1 MDISIF
7 DILIEKNEFP
17 IVFIGSGISKR
28 YLDKYPSWEELL
40 EELWQKISDDNF
52 FAHLSRIRREIIQS
66 GVKEESEIE
75 FLVNIKV
82 ANQIEEEINNKFY
95 NEEIAIDGLEQKDA
109 YKQNISPFK
118 KLLSNRFAQ
127 YDFKE
132 DYEDE
137 LKEFKNMLMKAQ
149 IILTTNYDTFIEES
163 YDTVSKYG
171 LKTYIGQQGFF
182 QQTLGYAEL
191 YKIHGCTKEPS
202 SLIISGEDYKKFDNN
217 SILISAKIISM
228 LLNSPIIFLGYSLTD
243 RNVRK
248 IIKDFTGSLSE
259 AEKIELEKRLILIQW
274 EKDLKDIKEEVIID
288 QDLGCR
294 LTVIRTDNFLDIYK
308 KIAQINQG
316 VAPSEVRR
324 YQHVI
329 KQLIVE
335 RGKAG
340 KLNTILVSPSE
351 LDDIE
356 KVIGNKNIVV
366 AIGDSKIIFNMP
378 NIVDYIYDYISENTE
393 QNLDIMLRFIASQ
406 QPKSILPIMRY
417 VTEEN
422 IRSSSIC
429 NLEKEK
435 LRKRLN
441 RQENIKTQMDLLTC
455 KEEYDDMENVIK
467 EQFPKYREYS
477 LIAYNVKNF
486 KLTQVK
492 KYILEEVKQV
502 KDSGEIK
509 VDTGLRRLAL
519 IYDLRKNRRKTI
531 KEKQ

>member
-1 MDISIF
+1 MDKSIF

-40 EELWQKISDDNF
+40 EELWENVSDSNF
-52 FAHLSRIRREIIQS
+52 FAHLNRIRKKIVQS
-66 GVKEESEIE
+66 EVKDESEID
-75 FLVNIKV
+75 FLVNTVV
-82 ANQIEEEINNKFY
+82 ASEIEEKINNEFY
-95 NEEIAIDGLEQKDA
+95 NEEIVIDGLEQEDA

-118 KLLSNRFAQ
+118 KLLSNRFAK
-127 YDFKE
+127 YKLKE
-132 DYEDE
+132 NYEDE
-137 LKEFKNMLMKAQ
+137 LREFKNMLMKAQ

-163 YDTVSKYG
+163 YNSVSKYG

-202 SLIISGEDYKKFDNN
+202 SLIISKEDYKNFDNN

-259 AEKIELEKRLILIQW
+259 TEKVELEKRLILVQW

-294 LTVIRTDNFLDIYK
+294 LTVVRTDNFLDVYK
-308 KIAQINQG
+308 KISQINQG

-329 KQLIVE
+329 KRLIVE

-351 LDDIE
+351 LGDIE
-356 KVIGNKNIVV
+356 KIIGNKNIVV

-378 NIVDYIYDYISENTE
+378 NIVDYIYDYISEEVE
-393 QNLDIMLRFIASQ
+393 QNIDIMLRFIASQ
-406 QPKSILPIMRY
+406 QYNSILPIMKY

-422 IRSSSIC
+422 IRISSIC
-429 NLEKEK
+429 DSEKEK

-441 RQENIKTQMDLLTC
+441 RQGNIKTQMDLLPC
-455 KEEYDDMENVIK
+455 KEKYDDIESIIK
-467 EQFPKYREYS
+467 ENLPKYKEYS
-477 LIAYNVKNF
+477 LIAYNIKSF
-486 KLTQVK
+486 KHTQVK
-492 KYILEEVKQV
+492 NYILEEVKKI

-519 IYDLRKNRRKTI
+519 IYDLRKNKRKLI
-531 KEKQ
+531 KKL

>member
-1 MDISIF
+1 MDKSIF

-40 EELWQKISDDNF
+40 EELWKTISDSNF
-52 FAHLSRIRREIIQS
+52 FAHLSRIRTEIIQS
-66 GVKEESEIE
+66 GVKDESETD
-75 FLVNIKV
+75 FLVNTIV
-82 ANQIEEEINNKFY
+82 ASQIEEKINNKFY
-95 NEEIAIDGLEQKDA
+95 NEEISIDGLEQKDA

-127 YDFKE
+127 YEVKE
-132 DYEDE
+132 NYEDE

-149 IILTTNYDTFIEES
+149 IILTTNYDAFIEES

-259 AEKIELEKRLILIQW
+259 SEKVELEKRLILVQW
-274 EKDLKDIKEEVIID
+274 EKDTSDIKEEVIID

-294 LTVIRTDNFLDIYK
+294 LTVIRTDNFLNVYK
-308 KIAQINQG
+308 SISQINQG

-340 KLNTILVSPSE
+340 KLNTMLVSPSE

-378 NIVDYIYDYISENTE
+378 NIVDYIYDYISEDIE
-393 QNLDIMLRFIASQ
+393 QNMDIMLRFIASQ
-406 QPKSILPIMRY
+406 QPNSILPIMKY

-422 IRSSSIC
+422 IIRSSIC
-429 NLEKEK
+429 DSEKEK

-441 RQENIKTQMDLLTC
+441 KHGNIKTQMELLLC
-455 KEEYDDMENVIK
+455 KEEYENIESIVEEK
-467 EQFPKYREYS
+467 FSKYKEYS
-477 LIAYNVKNF
+477 LIAYNIRNF
-486 KLTQVK
+486 KSTEVK
-492 KYILEEVKQV
+492 KYILKEVKQI

-519 IYDLRKNRRKTI
+519 IYDLKKNKKKVI
-531 KEKQ
+531 K

>member
-1 MDISIF
+1 MDKSIF

-40 EELWQKISDDNF
+40 EELWKAISDGNF
-52 FAHLSRIRREIIQS
+52 FAHLSRIRTEIIQS
-66 GVKEESEIE
+66 GVTDESETD
-75 FLVNIKV
+75 FLVNTMV
-82 ANQIEEEINNKFY
+82 ATQIEEKINNKFY
-95 NEEIAIDGLEQKDA
+95 NEEISIDGLEQKDA

-127 YDFKE
+127 YE
-132 DYEDE
+132 VRENYEDE

-149 IILTTNYDTFIEES
+149 IILTTNYDAFIEES
-163 YDTVSKYG
+163 YDAVSKYG

-259 AEKIELEKRLILIQW
+259 SEKVELEKRLILVQW
-274 EKDLKDIKEEVIID
+274 EKGANDIKEEVIID

-294 LTVIRTDNFLDIYK
+294 LTVIRTDNFLDVYK
-308 KIAQINQG
+308 NISQINQG

-340 KLNTILVSPSE
+340 ELNTMLVSPSE

-378 NIVDYIYDYISENTE
+378 NIVDYIYDYISEDIE
-393 QNLDIMLRFIASQ
+393 QNIDIMLRFIASQ
-406 QPKSILPIMRY
+406 QPNSILPIMKY

-422 IRSSSIC
+422 IIKSSIC

-441 RQENIKTQMDLLTC
+441 KQGNIKTQMDLLLC
-455 KEEYDDMENVIK
+455 KEEYDNIESIV
-467 EQFPKYREYS
+467 EEEFSKYKEYS
-477 LIAYNVKNF
+477 LIAYNIRNF
-486 KLTQVK
+486 KSTEVK
-492 KYILEEVKQV
+492 KYILKEVKQI

-519 IYDLRKNRRKTI
+519 IYDLKKNRKKAI
-531 KEKQ
+531 K

>member
-1 MDISIF
+1 MDKSIF

-28 YLDKYPSWEELL
+28 YLNKYPSWEELL
-40 EELWQKISDDNF
+40 EELWKNINDSNF
-52 FAHLSRIRREIIQS
+52 FAHLNRIRNEVMQKGITDD
-66 GVKEESEIE
+66 SEID
-75 FLVNIKV
+75 FLVNTLV
-82 ANQIEEEINNKFY
+82 AGQIEQEINNKFY
-95 NEEIAIDGLEQKDA
+95 NEEISIDGLKQKDA

-118 KLLSNRFAQ
+118 KLLANRFEK
-127 YDFKE
+127 YEFKE
-132 DYEDE
+132 NFQDE
-137 LKEFKNMLMKAQ
+137 FKAFKNMLMKAQ

-163 YDTVSKYG
+163 YDDASKYR

-217 SILISAKIISM
+217 SILISAKVISM

-259 AEKIELEKRLILIQW
+259 SEKIELEKRLILVQW
-274 EKDLKDIKEEVIID
+274 EENTKDIKEEVIID

-294 LTVIRTDNFLDIYK
+294 LTVVRTDNFLDVYQK
-308 KIAQINQG
+308 MAKINQG

-324 YQHVI
+324 YQRVI

-340 KLNTILVSPSE
+340 KLNTMLVSPSE

-393 QNLDIMLRFIASQ
+393 QNIDIMLRFIASQ
-406 QPKSILPIMRY
+406 PINSILPFIQY
-417 VTEEN
+417 VTKEN
-422 IRSSSIC
+422 INTSSIC
-429 NLEKEK
+429 DSEKEN
-435 LRKRLN
+435 LRKRLSK
-441 RQENIKTQMDLLTC
+441 QGNIEDRMKLLQY
-455 KEEYDDMENVIK
+455 KEEYENIESIIK
-467 EQFPKYREYS
+467 KSFSKNKKYS
-477 LIAYNVKNF
+477 LIAYNIERL
-486 KLTQVK
+486 KLSQVK
-492 KYILEEVKQV
+492 EYIL
-502 KDSGEIK
+502 SEIK
-509 VDTGLRRLAL
+509 E
-519 IYDLRKNRRKTI
+519 I
-531 KEKQ
+531 K